1 MYPIFDENYYMY
13 DMPPLIY
20 QRPPR
25 RFYFQKTLQTAL
37 KGIQIANQMIPI
49 IYQVK
54 PLIDNTRNG
63 VAIVKAMRHLD
74 DIDVNEVV
82 AEIKPIQKEEKQL
95 LTHHE
100 DKDLFENMV

>member
-1 MYPIFDENYYMY
+1 
-13 DMPPLIY
+13 
-20 QRPPR
+20 
-25 RFYFQKTLQTAL
+25 
-37 KGIQIANQMIPI
+37 
-49 IYQVK
+49 
-54 PLIDNTRNG
+54 
-63 VAIVKAMRHLD
+63 MRHLD